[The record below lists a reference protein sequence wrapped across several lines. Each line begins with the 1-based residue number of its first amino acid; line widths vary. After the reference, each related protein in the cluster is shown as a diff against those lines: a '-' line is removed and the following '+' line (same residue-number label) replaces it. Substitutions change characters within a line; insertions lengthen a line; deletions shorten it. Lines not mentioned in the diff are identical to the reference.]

1 MLLLHPRKPEI
12 VLVAAAHHGPG
23 SWRESHFAGTRISRS
38 NDAGKTWEQLGNG
51 LPDRLQGSVEAMCLE
66 DWGDSF
72 SVFAATA
79 TGEVWCSDDGGDH
92 WEEIMTGLA
101 PISKGNHY
109 ASLVTA

>member
-1 MLLLHPRKPEI
+1 MNHSSPAKMAAMIL
-12 VLVAAAHHGPG
+12 AAA
-23 SWRESHFAGTRISRS
+23 F
-38 NDAGKTWEQLGNG
+38 
-51 LPDRLQGSVEAMCLE
+51 
-66 DWGDSF
+66 
-72 SVFAATA
+72 FAATA